1 MRSRFVRAF
10 GKKITVTWE
19 ANMKMNKVGGAW
31 LLILAVA
38 TIVGM
43 FIDNYYYWITYN
55 VVTII
60 LGVMCG
66 IALLKEK

>member
-1 MRSRFVRAF
+1 
-10 GKKITVTWE
+10 
-19 ANMKMNKVGGAW
+19 MKMNKVGGAW